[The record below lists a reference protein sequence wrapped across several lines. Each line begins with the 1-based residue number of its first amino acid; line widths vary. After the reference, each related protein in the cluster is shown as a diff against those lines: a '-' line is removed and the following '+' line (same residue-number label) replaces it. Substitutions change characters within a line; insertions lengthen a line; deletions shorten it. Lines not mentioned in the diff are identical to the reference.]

1 MQFTV
6 FVQSFLWMK
15 SCISKHEISVMLELF
30 SDTSI
35 VLEQICTFKI
45 SIIAKLNIF
54 VYECSDKILLRE
66 ISQRIVAYQT
76 ITHKFFSGISGY
88 YWTDGEN

>member
-1 MQFTV
+1 MR
-6 FVQSFLWMK
+6 FLLC
-15 SCISKHEISVMLELF
+15 SNY

-45 SIIAKLNIF
+45 SIIVKLNVF

-66 ISQRIVAYQT
+66 ISQRTVAYQT

-88 YWTDGEN
+88 YWTDGDN